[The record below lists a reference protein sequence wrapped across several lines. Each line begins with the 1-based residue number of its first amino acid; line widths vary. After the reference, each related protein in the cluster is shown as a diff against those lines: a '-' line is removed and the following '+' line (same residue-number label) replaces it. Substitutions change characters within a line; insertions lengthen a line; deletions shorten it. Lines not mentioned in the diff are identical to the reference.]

1 MSSGA
6 SKEMVTVFLPAVF
19 HSGEEELVVGK
30 LQGDCRFGI
39 LDYSTTQ
46 ALSYLFRL
54 SLQLARSRR

>member
-6 SKEMVTVFLPAVF
+6 SKVTVFIPAVF

-46 ALSYLFRL
+46 ALSYLSGCL
-54 SLQLARSRR
+54 CS